1 VPDPQVFPIPD
12 RFETERLLLRVF
24 EPEDAVQLHQA
35 LVESI
40 DILRRFLW
48 FLPWVAEEQT
58 LLAAEVRCR
67 RAKANFLLRTDLAYA
82 VLEKTTGRLVGSVGL
97 HRTDWK
103 LPSSEVGYWFRS
115 SAVGNGYA
123 SEAVRAV
130 SGWAITELQVARLE
144 LITLED
150 NTASRSVAERCG
162 FVLEGVHPNAVRGPD
177 GVLRNR
183 CTYASV
189 RSAA

>member
-1 VPDPQVFPIPD
+1 VFPIPQ

-24 EPEDAVQLHQA
+24 EPEDAEQLHQA
-35 LVESI
+35 LAESI

-58 LLAAEVRCR
+58 LQSAEVRCR

-82 VLEKTTGRLVGSVGL
+82 ALEKETGRLVGSVGL
-97 HRTDWK
+97 HRTDWE
-103 LPSSEVGYWFRS
+103 LPSSEVGYWLRS
-115 SAVGNGYA
+115 SAVGKGYA

-130 SGWAITELQVARLE
+130 SGWAIAELRVARLE

-150 NTASRSVAERCG
+150 NVASRAVAERCS
-162 FVLEGVHPNAVRGPD
+162 FFLEGIHRNAVRGPD

-183 CTYASV
+183 CVYASV
-189 RSAA
+189 QSAA